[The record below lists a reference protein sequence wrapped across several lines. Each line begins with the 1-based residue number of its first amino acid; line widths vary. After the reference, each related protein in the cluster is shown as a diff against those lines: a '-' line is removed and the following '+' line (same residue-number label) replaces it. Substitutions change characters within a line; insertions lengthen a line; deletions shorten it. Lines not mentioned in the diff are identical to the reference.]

1 MKKRCI
7 CASPNGLITN
17 CMFCGVSDGQR
28 DGIFIEFQPLEDFE
42 DATEYLFVFQVSL
55 VYFKSYFG

>member
-1 MKKRCI
+1 
-7 CASPNGLITN
+7 
-17 CMFCGVSDGQR
+17 MFCGVSDGQR